1 MNSAVLATDL
11 TKIFSARSSRT
22 TDEIRAVDGVS
33 FEIATGTTTAILGPN
48 GAGKTTTIE
57 MMLGLQLPTSGSV
70 RVLGGSP
77 TDRAVRARVGAMLQD
92 TDAPTSLTAA
102 EILDLVGHYYPA
114 PLPVAE
120 VLDFADLTSHR
131 TKTVGQLSGGQRQ
144 RLSFGIAIIGDP
156 DVLYLDEPTAAL
168 DVMARRRF
176 WEGLAAF
183 TARGA
188 TVVFSS
194 HNLAEVEANA
204 ERVIMLAGGRIVADG
219 TPTELAA
226 KSARMILAF
235 QSEAPAERFGELT
248 GVIGVEQS
256 ADGLRL
262 AATDADAAV
271 AALVTSGL
279 PFSQLTVTRASLED
293 AFIHVANNQKVEAHA

>member
-1 MNSAVLATDL
+1 MNTAVLATDL

-22 TDEIRAVDGVS
+22 TEEIRAVDGVS
-33 FEIATGTTTAILGPN
+33 FDIARGTTTAILGPN

-120 VLDFADLTSHR
+120 VLDFADLTAHR

-188 TVVFSS
+188 TVIFSS

-219 TPTELAA
+219 SPTELAA
-226 KSARMILAF
+226 KSARMVLAF
-235 QSEAPAERFGELT
+235 QSDAPAERFAELA